1 MFCTQCGA
9 QNHPDSKFCAA
20 CGAAIV
26 LSSVPAS
33 PTPYLSADGV
43 QLRAAPRYAGFWFR
57 TLAAV
62 VDGVLVQVATI
73 LLVFPLGFS
82 MGASMADSAS
92 PEGIEAAAGVMGF
105 FVGLLMQWLW
115 FTVAE
120 ASPWQASL
128 GKKLLGLKVTN
139 EEGGRIGFAEANVR
153 YWSKILSALLLCIGF
168 LMVGFTDRK
177 QGLHDK
183 IARTLVVKAGA

>member
-9 QNHPDSKFCAA
+9 QTHPESKFCAT

-26 LSSVPAS
+26 LSSVSVAS
-33 PTPYLSADGV
+33 SPFASAGGRSSV
-43 QLRAAPRYAGFWFR
+43 APRYAGFWFR

-92 PEGIEAAAGVMGF
+92 AAGIEAAAGVMGF

-139 EEGGRIGFAEANVR
+139 EDGERISFAEANVR
-153 YWSKILSALLLCIGF
+153 YWSKILSALLLCVGF
-168 LMVGFTDRK
+168 LMVGFTARK

-183 IARTLVVKAGA
+183 IARTLVIRSDA